1 MLLLLTACGPKVQVP
16 PVFDLTQFEG
26 IGLVTFRSNV
36 KGKLRDFITEEFL
49 KVVTKYQKETRIIG
63 IEQEKVLL
71 ESINSDMMNP
81 KAVKEMGK
89 KYRVET
95 LITGNIELFPVY
107 QSRSLIRKVSA
118 MGVKTY
124 VIARLTVKLF
134 ETKNGSIIWVSTGK
148 VRRLME
154 NVSFFNGT
162 MYFNAANTKSAYG
175 DIVDSLLYKVTR
187 DFKATYRRMYK

>member
-16 PVFDLTQFEG
+16 PVFDLTRFEG

-36 KGKLRDFITEEFL
+36 KGKLQDFITEEFL
-49 KVVTKYQKETRIIG
+49 KVVTEYQKETRIIG

-71 ESINSDMMNP
+71 ESLNTDMMNP
-81 KAVKEMGK
+81 KAVKEIGK
-89 KYRVET
+89 KYRVEA

-107 QSRSLIRKVSA
+107 KSHSLVRKVSA

-124 VIARLTVKLF
+124 VIVRLTVKLF
-134 ETKNGSIIWVSTGK
+134 ETKNGSIIWVSIEE
-148 VRRLME
+148 VRQLME
-154 NVSFFNGT
+154 NVSFFDGK
-162 MYFNAANTKSAYG
+162 MYFYAANPKSAYG
-175 DIVDSLLYKVTR
+175 DIVDFLLDKVTR